1 MYGLICLYGFL
12 RSMCLPRQA
21 LLALVVVD
29 FNRMFSQRLIKHNKI
44 KIRWALS
51 NDKHRLG
58 DLHISYQFIL

>member
-12 RSMCLPRQA
+12 RSMFLPRQA

-29 FNRMFSQRLIKHNKI
+29 FNQRLIKHNTS

-51 NDKHRLG
+51 NNKHCHG
-58 DLHISYQFIL
+58 DLHILYQFIL